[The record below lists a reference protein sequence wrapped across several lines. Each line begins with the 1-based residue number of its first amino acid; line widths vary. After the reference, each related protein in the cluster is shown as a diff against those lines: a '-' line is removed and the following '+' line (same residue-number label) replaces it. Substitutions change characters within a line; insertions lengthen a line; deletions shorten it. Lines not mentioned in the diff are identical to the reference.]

1 MQNATKA
8 YISTQVTTTN
18 QADILILLYDGAIK
32 FLAQAREAIGRKD
45 MKEKGQ
51 LLGKASDVINELQ
64 SSLNKE
70 KGGEIAENLSRLYF
84 YCNSRLLMAN
94 LKLDVEAIDQVVNIL
109 KGLRSAYA
117 EIRDVVPTQQAPI
130 QSSAPQTARPI
141 NLGTAA
147 TAAATRIRQ
156 AGAYQTAAQQT
167 PQQPAATPVAPVAP
181 APQAEIAQPVAAA
194 EGTPPVENAEPPRPE
209 TGQAAPQPN
218 LHAVPRSLSAN
229 LRRATA
235 AYGSTSGS

>member
-1 MQNATKA
+1 M
-8 YISTQVTTTN
+8 Y
-18 QADILILLYDGAIK
+18 AI
-32 FLAQAREAIGRKD
+32 RSYYE
-45 MKEKGQ
+45 
-51 LLGKASDVINELQ
+51 

-94 LKLDVEAIDQVVNIL
+94 LKLDVEAIEQVVNIL

-147 TAAATRIRQ
+147 TAAATRMRQ
-156 AGAYQTAAQQT
+156 AGAYQTAAQQA
-167 PQQPAATPVAPVAP
+167 PQQQPAAAPAAPVPP
-181 APQAEIAQPVAAA
+181 AETPEPVAAA
-194 EGTPPVENAEPPRPE
+194 TGIPPVENAEPPRPE
-209 TGQAAPQPN
+209 AGQTAPQPP
-218 LHAVPRSLSAN
+218 LQAVPRSLNAN

>member
-8 YISTQVTTTN
+8 YISTQVTTTS

-32 FLAQAREAIGRKD
+32 FLAQAKDAIERKD

-51 LLGKASDVINELQ
+51 LLAKASDVINELQ

-94 LKLDVEAIDQVVNIL
+94 LKLDVEAIEQVVNIL

-147 TAAATRIRQ
+147 TAAATRMRQ
-156 AGAYQTAAQQT
+156 AGAYQTAAQQA
-167 PQQPAATPVAPVAP
+167 PQQQPAAAPAAPVPP
-181 APQAEIAQPVAAA
+181 AETPEPVAAA
-194 EGTPPVENAEPPRPE
+194 TGIPPVENAEPPRPE
-209 TGQAAPQPN
+209 AGQTAPQPP
-218 LHAVPRSLSAN
+218 LQAVPRSLSAN